1 MLNFIYLLQ
10 LFSWVFIYHLLFYV
24 LFEYVELI
32 HFHRSVL
39 QSIYFYSG
47 FFFTVFKLRKSLY
60 KVLSRYLTTSW
71 LFVVINV
78 TS

>member
-24 LFEYVELI
+24 LFEYVELV

-47 FFFTVFKLRKSLY
+47 FFFSLF
-60 KVLSRYLTTSW
+60 LSLESPYTKFYLDT
-71 LFVVINV
+71 
-78 TS
+78 